1 MTRSE
6 VDRLADRFDAAV
18 AKLEAK
24 IDSMQSD
31 FNTRLENLESI
42 EDQRTGRNNF
52 INRTAKTLGAAIG
65 AAAATVAIYLGLKD
79 A

>member
-6 VDRLADRFDAAV
+6 VDRLEAAV
-18 AKLEAK
+18 DRLAASVEL
-24 IDSMQSD
+24 MRSD
-31 FNTRLENLESI
+31 FNARLEKLETI

-52 INRTAKTLGAAIG
+52 INRAAKTVGAAIG

>member
-1 MTRSE
+1 MTTRD
-6 VDRLADRFDAAV
+6 VDRLADRFDAAME
-18 AKLEAK
+18 KLEAK
-24 IDSMQSD
+24 IDAMQSD
-31 FNTRLENLESI
+31 FNTRLENLESV

-52 INRTAKTLGAAIG
+52 INRAAKTVGAAIG